1 MEDLNDDDNTEIV
14 KNNVKTPKKKEES
27 KMASIPDTMGFVLG
41 CGKSTVAI
49 FVVGCLAAFLNGLV
63 GPMLAVLFSI
73 ALSHASTLG
82 VDIEDIAFDDIQQVC
97 RGLVLV
103 GLWAFGM
110 TFVQTL
116 CLEVAAFRAARS
128 LNLQWFHALLRQDSA
143 YFDVY
148 DVPGVA
154 AGIQPTCYRYRR
166 GMGTKFGEGIQYATT
181 VVGGVGF
188 AFVASWKISV
198 LVLVI
203 LPFCALC
210 SVWAVQLNQNRTAAA
225 NKSYH
230 RAGSVALATVTS
242 LRTILAFNAIPR
254 MIQDYKAATEEAARV
269 SKRFMVKYGL
279 VNGFFL
285 SSYIIMFV
293 AVSLYGAFLLYTD
306 IDDYGCDPTAGIFS
320 EEACA
325 TTGASVL
332 GAFLGFLFAA
342 EGMSQVANFLEA
354 FVEARVAVADGL
366 KAIHRT
372 VGAPLEIVYHTEEG
386 LQQLNK
392 EPGASDTESESDEG
406 GPIRQRR
413 RGRHRIVTF
422 EGDCDEGPLEKRAQG
437 PLHRRQLSDSS
448 SQIFFEATLGS
459 NIDLG
464 KLAKGA
470 GKMIVDGGKRI
481 SSACSKKNEEEE
493 EEDMDEEA
501 MKMVLQG
508 PMDGVKAVLPRFEI
522 DAHSSEGVMPGDIK
536 GSITFHNVS
545 FSYPT
550 RPGDQALDNF
560 NIDIEAGKTYAFV
573 GPSGSGKSTIVSMIE
588 RFYDPSEGIITLDCI
603 NLKHFNVPH
612 LRRLIGYVGQEPTL
626 FNTTIEENI
635 AYGCPGATLEQI
647 YEAAKMANAHEFIC
661 EFPSGYATQVGDKG
675 SQLSG
680 GQKQRIAIARVLIS
694 NPKILLLDEATS
706 ALDSESELVVQDAI
720 DNVLEQKKITTIIIA
735 HRLCTIRGAD
745 VIAVV
750 DDGGVVETGTH
761 KELMRDKD
769 SYYRKL
775 VQKQEGP
782 QSTSTPSDDK
792 SNALLKLMVNAEAT
806 RQSRSFEFEEESAQA
821 EEDAVQARK
830 TALARLVPDCYT
842 CLPTLDAPETVELLS
857 SPSVADSICRS
868 NNIEV
873 VYYPELAK
881 KRETINRNQGTKD
894 QGTKSHVVKKEVTTK
909 PAAIPHIP
917 HINFKNV
924 SFAYPTRPAKK
935 IFDDFNL
942 SIRCGETV
950 ALVGP
955 SGGGKS
961 TTAAM
966 IERFYDPC
974 DGVLEYMGYDA
985 RWLNAHW
992 YREQIGLVSQEPNLL
1007 NDTIANNIAF
1017 GEPLAT
1023 FDMIVEAAKQ
1033 ANAHDFITSF
1043 PDGYNTQVGN
1053 RGAQLSGGQK
1063 QRVAIA
1069 RALLKKPKVLI
1080 LDEATSALDSESEAI
1095 VQGALDKLMASREHT
1110 TIVIAHRLSTIRHAD
1125 RIAYLSDGK
1134 VQEIGSHD
1142 ELLEEHDGRY
1152 RRLVES
1158 QKRGSTLS
1166 SVGLDEDDIDKLGS
1180 PSSFNESEICT
1191 RSELEGL
1198 GTTYFSAKRVWKEAG
1213 RDVCFVI
1220 AGSIG
1225 SIVNGAIFPIWGIM
1239 FAQTID
1245 LFFHRVLPCPSD
1257 DEVPVEGFETC
1268 QDYWSDEAEAM
1279 RNKSFQVGLSWFMVV
1294 IACLIGAV
1302 TSKVGFGTAAER
1314 LNKRIRDGTFVSLVR
1329 QEVTFF
1335 DRHSVGRILSVLQ
1348 DDTTKLYAFTGEPL
1362 RMFWIGMSSV
1372 AIGVALSFFF
1382 VWPVALL
1389 ALGCI
1394 PLMGYALSLRIGKA
1408 SGLDRGDSTESVQI
1422 DSPGGILVETL
1433 QNIQTVAALTLEE
1446 YKFEEFRAS
1455 LASSEPNNYWESTK
1469 TAFSHG
1475 MAYLIHHWVDALL
1488 LFFGGWLLHAHPTS
1502 FTFLDVLNS
1511 NLALYFSL
1519 FGLGIALK
1527 EVADREE
1534 IKQATS
1540 RVFYVLD
1547 RQSALDPLSTKGQ
1560 ILK

>member
-1 MEDLNDDDNTEIV
+1 MEDPTEVNNHDIV
-14 KNNVKTPKKKEES
+14 KPALRPKKKEES
-27 KMASIPDTMGFVLG
+27 KMASIPETMGFVFE
-41 CGKSTVAI
+41 CGTGTVTI

-148 DVPGVA
+148 NVPGVA

-166 GMGTKFGEGIQYATT
+166 GMGSKFGEGIQYATT

-225 NKSYH
+225 NRSYQK
-230 RAGSVALATVTS
+230 AGTVALATVSS

-254 MIQDYKAATEEAARV
+254 MIQEYKAATAEAARV
-269 SKRFMVKYGL
+269 SKRFMVKYGM

-285 SSYIIMFV
+285 SSYIVMFV

-306 IDDYGCDPTAGIFS
+306 IEEYGCDPTAGIFS

-354 FVEARVAVADGL
+354 FVEARVAAADGL

-372 VGAPLEIVYHTEEG
+372 VGAPTEIIYNTEEDM
-386 LQQLNK
+386 QQLNK
-392 EPGASDTESESDEG
+392 VPGMSDTESESDEDEDM
-406 GPIRQRR
+406 RQRR
-413 RGRHRIVTF
+413 GGRRRIVTF
-422 EGDCDEGPLEKRAQG
+422 EGECDEGPLHKRNMG
-437 PLHRRQLSDSS
+437 PIHKRHQRQLSDSS

-464 KLAKGA
+464 KLAKDA

-493 EEDMDEEA
+493 EEDMDEEV
-501 MKMVLQG
+501 MNMVLQG
-508 PMDGVKAVLPRFEI
+508 SMEDVKAILPKFEI
-522 DAHSSEGVMPGDIK
+522 DAHSTEGVMPGNIK
-536 GSITFHNVS
+536 GSITFHNVC

-550 RPGDQALDNF
+550 RPGDQALNNF
-560 NIDIEAGKTYAFV
+560 NIDIEAGSTIAFV

-588 RFYDPSEGIITLDCI
+588 RFYDPSAGTITLDGI

-612 LRRLIGYVGQEPTL
+612 LRQLIGYVGQEPTL
-626 FNTTIEENI
+626 FNTTIQENI
-635 AYGCPGATLEQI
+635 AYGCPGATLEQVHA
-647 YEAAKMANAHEFIC
+647 AAKMANAHEFIC
-661 EFPSGYATQVGDKG
+661 EFPSGYATQVGDRG

-720 DNVLEQKKITTIIIA
+720 DNILEQKKITTIIIA

-750 DDGGVVETGTH
+750 AEGGVVETGTH
-761 KELMRDKD
+761 KELMRDKN

-775 VQKQEGP
+775 VKKQEG
-782 QSTSTPSDDK
+782 TPCKPPIDDR
-792 SNALLKLMVNAEAT
+792 SNELFKLMVDGASK
-806 RQSRSFEFEEESAQA
+806 QSSPS
-821 EEDAVQARK
+821 EEDLAKAKEEADNARK
-830 TALARLVPDCYT
+830 SALARLVPECYT

-881 KRETINRNQGTKD
+881 KQEAINSYRGTKNSLATS
-894 QGTKSHVVKKEVTTK
+894 QVTKNELATN
-909 PAAIPHIP
+909 PADVP

-924 SFAYPTRPAKK
+924 CFAYPTRPAKK
-935 IFDDFNL
+935 IFADFNL

-961 TTAAM
+961 TTVAM

-974 DGVLEYMGYDA
+974 EGVLEYMGYDA
-985 RWLNAHW
+985 RWLNTHW

-1017 GEPLAT
+1017 GESLAT

-1033 ANAHDFITSF
+1033 ANAHDFISSF

-1063 QRVAIA
+1063 QRIAIA

-1125 RIAYLSDGK
+1125 RIAYISDGK

-1142 ELLEEHDGRY
+1142 ELLKQVDGRY

-1158 QKRGSTLS
+1158 QKRSSTLS
-1166 SVGLDEDDIDKLGS
+1166 SVGLDEDDINKLGS
-1180 PSSFNESEICT
+1180 PSSFDESEACT

-1198 GTTYFSAKRVWKEAG
+1198 GTTYFNAKRVWKEAG
-1213 RDVCFVI
+1213 RDICFVI

-1245 LFFHRVLPCPSD
+1245 LFFHRVLPCSSD

-1294 IACLIGAV
+1294 IACLLGAV

-1314 LNKRIRDGTFVSLVR
+1314 LNKRIRDNTFVSLVR

-1433 QNIQTVAALTLEE
+1433 ENIQTVAALTLEE
-1446 YKFEEFRAS
+1446 FKFEEFKES
-1455 LASSEPNNYWESTK
+1455 LASSEPNNNWESTK

-1547 RQSALDPLSTKGQ
+1547 RQSALDPLSKKGQ
-1560 ILK
+1560 TLS